1 MFNGIRKNKG
11 KFFIVT
17 ESDKVQ
23 FIKKGWTFPVKGN
36 ALQKRIFFEIVP
48 NIENNSFKIKHHE
61 SDAILGEDVHRRII
75 LTGKDKAIYWI
86 WQSLPNQ

>member
-23 FIKKGWTFPVKGN
+23 FIKKG
-36 ALQKRIFFEIVP
+36 
-48 NIENNSFKIKHHE
+48 
-61 SDAILGEDVHRRII
+61 
-75 LTGKDKAIYWI
+75 
-86 WQSLPNQ
+86 